1 MEGVLYMGSVSL
13 SVSGF
18 LRMRPTAIKTLAK
31 ISYFSVRASFSRTFS
46 SGWFPFPAAFLQ
58 DRPQESQPGF
68 QARPHAVRL
77 SWPCRKG
84 WRRLSLPAL
93 KGSSP
98 ATRPGTAIYPVPSM
112 AEPGHRPPCP
122 WLSYPLEGGRIL
134 HLAVRRASW

>member
-1 MEGVLYMGSVSL
+1 MHYTFYQIHGSGLKISGSTEVGSVSL

-68 QARPHAVRL
+68 LARPHASALVL
-77 SWPCRKG
+77 A
-84 WRRLSLPAL
+84 LPE
-93 KGSSP
+93 
-98 ATRPGTAIYPVPSM
+98 RM
-112 AEPGHRPPCP
+112 AETIFAGLDGKQLRYSPGNSF
-122 WLSYPLEGGRIL
+122 LSSSIHGRAL
-134 HLAVRRASW
+134 S